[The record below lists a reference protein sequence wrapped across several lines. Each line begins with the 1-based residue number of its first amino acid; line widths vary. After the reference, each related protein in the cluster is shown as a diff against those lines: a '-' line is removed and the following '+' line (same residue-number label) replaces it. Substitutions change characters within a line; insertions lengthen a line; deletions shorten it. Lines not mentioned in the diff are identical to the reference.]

1 MEPRNSH
8 FLGFEAIMLCNCMNI
23 YIYRIVASTNKKASP
38 EKSCVIC
45 VQLPPESLAR
55 EDSCIYIYTILWL
68 VVPFRPLYCCNMYYQ
83 HHHTQQQPVLNTAC
97 ILRMHKNTSTKWGRV
112 VWNYR
117 ISKSTRFSFFPS
129 SNSLFTWRVGTNGSR
144 VSLELRCQV
153 RPGGSCL
160 PQPTSRMWWSSPTPR
175 RGPPFFSSS
184 CALGRCGKMWFLGR
198 SALLKHETDSFTQ
211 VVCHNVNPFA
221 RTITSGVIYGDI
233 TCWSVKYYRK
243 L

>member
-8 FLGFEAIMLCNCMNI
+8 FFGVWSNHVMQLYEYI

-55 EDSCIYIYTILWL
+55 EDSCIYIYIYTILWL

-175 RGPPFFSSS
+175 RGPPFFLLHVPWGVAEKCDFWAGQHYWNMKQTVLHKLFVTMSTHLQEQLH
-184 CALGRCGKMWFLGR
+184 LGSYM
-198 SALLKHETDSFTQ
+198 
-211 VVCHNVNPFA
+211 
-221 RTITSGVIYGDI
+221 VI
-233 TCWSVKYYRK
+233 SHVEV
-243 L
+243 

>member
-1 MEPRNSH
+1 MEENCFSLAKRTDVTLAMHIAINQLSRYRTRWNPEIH
-8 FLGFEAIMLCNCMNI
+8 IFLGFEAIMLCNCMNI

-112 VWNYR
+112 V
-117 ISKSTRFSFFPS
+117 
-129 SNSLFTWRVGTNGSR
+129 
-144 VSLELRCQV
+144 
-153 RPGGSCL
+153 
-160 PQPTSRMWWSSPTPR
+160 
-175 RGPPFFSSS
+175 
-184 CALGRCGKMWFLGR
+184 
-198 SALLKHETDSFTQ
+198 
-211 VVCHNVNPFA
+211 
-221 RTITSGVIYGDI
+221 
-233 TCWSVKYYRK
+233 
-243 L
+243 